1 MTADAGGDRAL
12 SIDDLFHALPI
23 DGKELRLP
31 PDTPADAGRSV
42 LGVRHDS
49 RLVEAG
55 DAFVVRR
62 GKAHDGANYVQEAV
76 ERGAVMLIIE
86 PDALPHV
93 SNTNLPLMIVPDA
106 ALALAYAADA
116 VYEHP
121 TFSMEVV
128 GITGTNGK
136 TTTTH
141 LLRSVIDGALGSGTC
156 GVIGTIGHQIGAER
170 IESSYT
176 TPEADELARVMK
188 TMRDR
193 GAQFVAME
201 VSSIAIELSRVA
213 AIRFRVA
220 AFTNLTQDH
229 LDFHGTMESYAKA
242 KAKLFY
248 ELGPATACINIDD
261 PFGRELAANVPC
273 PVLRSS
279 SKANADAEFFPREA
293 SFARE
298 GLSGIVATPVG
309 DVPFRSRLVGPHN
322 LENVLLCLSIAHAL
336 DIDLVRAA
344 ASIAAAPGVPG
355 RLERCDT
362 PGDDIVVLVD
372 YAHTPDALARVLS
385 AVRFDGSSRVL
396 CVFGCG
402 GDRDAKK
409 RGPMGAAA
417 GAGADIAIL
426 TNDNPRT
433 EDPMDIARPVVAELD
448 RLGLPSLVRADLR
461 TKDRGYFVELDRE
474 RAIEDAIAEAR
485 AGDLVLVAGKG
496 HEDYQITGV
505 TKKYFDDREVSRAAL
520 ARRRASGLRN

>member
-1 MTADAGGDRAL
+1 MNRDARAL

-31 PDTPADAGRSV
+31 AGADAEQQV

-49 RLVEAG
+49 RLVAPG

-62 GKAHDGANYVQEAV
+62 GKAHDGADYIAEAV
-76 ERGAVMLIIE
+76 KRGAVTLILE
-86 PDALPHV
+86 PDALAHV
-93 SNTNLPLMIVPDA
+93 SDVVLPLMVVPDA
-106 ALALAYAADA
+106 ALALAFAADA

-141 LLRSVIDGALGSGTC
+141 LLRSVIDGALGDGTC
-156 GVIGTIGHQIGAER
+156 GVIGTIGHRIGSER
-170 IESSYT
+170 IESAYT

-188 TMRDR
+188 NMRDR
-193 GAQFVAME
+193 GAQYVAME
-201 VSSIAIELSRVA
+201 VSSIALELSRVA

-229 LDFHGTMESYAKA
+229 LDFHGNMESYAKA

-248 ELGPATACINIDD
+248 ELGPAMACINVDD
-261 PFGRELAANVPC
+261 PFGRELAANVPS

-279 SKANADAEFFPREA
+279 TRSDAAAEFFPRQA
-293 SFARE
+293 SFGRE
-298 GLSGIVATPVG
+298 GLRGVIATPVG
-309 DVPFRSRLVGPHN
+309 DVAFESRLVGPHN

-336 DIDLVRAA
+336 EIDLEKAA

-372 YAHTPDALARVLS
+372 YAHTPDALARVLA
-385 AVRFDGSSRVL
+385 AVRFEGSSRVL

-417 GAGADIAIL
+417 GTGADIAIL

-433 EDPMDIARPVVAELD
+433 EDPMDIARPVVTELE
-448 RLGLPSLVRADLR
+448 RLGLPSLSPADVR
-461 TKDRGYFVELDRE
+461 TKDRGYMLLLDRE
-474 RAIEDAIAEAR
+474 QAICAAIAGAR

-496 HEDYQITGV
+496 HEDYQITGT
-505 TKKYFDDREVSRAAL
+505 TKKHFDDREVCRAAL
-520 ARRRASGLRN
+520 ATRRAGS